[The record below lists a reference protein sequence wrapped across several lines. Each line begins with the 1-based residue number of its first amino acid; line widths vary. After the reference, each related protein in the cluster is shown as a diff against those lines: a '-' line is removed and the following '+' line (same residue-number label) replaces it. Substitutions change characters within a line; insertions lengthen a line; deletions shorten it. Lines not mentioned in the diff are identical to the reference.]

1 MQIRTIHSAAIGWVL
16 VTVSIVICLSWQRAA
31 NGAEQAA
38 QGAAPVERGQASFMQ
53 NCASCHGRDL
63 DNGEFAPAVKGRGF
77 LMHWGGRPVS
87 ELAAYLR
94 ANMPPGRIGELS
106 KDDYAGLIAFIMTA
120 NGALSDATSL
130 PADPAAPVTIRGQ
143 GEPPSE
149 QAKLRATRLGSLS
162 PNARIPEWPKAP
174 NPLDHY
180 TPVTEAL
187 LNSPPEG
194 EWLTWRRTHNALG
207 YSPLTQI
214 NKANVSS
221 LHLAWSLALPVGIN
235 EMEPLVHD
243 GVIFI
248 FSFRDNV
255 QALDAET
262 GDELWHYARQLPDAI
277 TASTKRSMA
286 LFGDK
291 LFIGTSDVHE
301 IALDAK
307 TGRIIWDQ
315 PIGSPEAGFALS
327 GGPLVAKGK
336 VMQGVGGTRADGGAY
351 IVALDVE
358 TGKEAWRFYSIPR
371 PGQPGGESWN
381 GLTVEKRHGG
391 SVWTS
396 GSYDPELNLAF
407 FGPGNTYDTG
417 PLRYPSAKRGVT
429 NDGLYTETTI
439 ALDPD
444 TGKLKWHFQHVRNDQ
459 WDLDWAFERG
469 ILPLPINGQ
478 TKKLV
483 VTGGKLGIFDA
494 LEASNG
500 KYAFSVDMGLQTLIS
515 AIDPKTGAKTI
526 DPKMLP
532 DRDHVVTVC
541 PHGGGGRNW
550 MPTSYNPETK
560 ILFVAAQETCMQL
573 TPAGTGERGFL
584 STGVNVTMHPRPDSD
599 GRFGRLQAISLEQR
613 KTLWED
619 RQRAFQSGGV
629 LSTGGGVVFAAAT
642 DRWFSAY
649 DDANGSI
656 LWRARLAD
664 IPNAPPITYSVKG
677 KQYVAIVVGY
687 GESAPSVFTVLTPEI
702 PLPIARSSS
711 IWVFALPDGISSA
724 GQETV
729 AEPKLVR

>member
-1 MQIRTIHSAAIGWVL
+1 MQIRTMSGAVIGWVFI
-16 VTVSIVICLSWQRAA
+16 TGMVIWPPQLRADA
-31 NGAEQAA
+31 PQA
-38 QGAAPVERGQASFMQ
+38 ERGHASFLR
-53 NCASCHGRDL
+53 NCASCHGRNL
-63 DNGEFAPAVKGRGF
+63 DDGEFAPAVKGRSF
-77 LMHWGGRPVS
+77 LNHWGGRPVS
-87 ELAAYLR
+87 EFAEYLR
-94 ANMPPGRIGELS
+94 GNMPPGRTSELS
-106 KDDYAGLIAFIMTA
+106 KDDYTALVAFIMTA
-120 NGALSDATSL
+120 NGVPSGAASL
-130 PADPAAPVTIRGQ
+130 PIDSAAVTANRTA
-143 GEPPSE
+143 GEPPNE
-149 QAKLRATRLGSLS
+149 QAKLRSTRLGSIT
-162 PNARIPEWPKAP
+162 PGARIPEWPKPP

-180 TPVTEAL
+180 TPVTAAL
-187 LNSPPEG
+187 IASPPES
-194 EWLTWRRTHNALG
+194 EWLTWRRTHEALG
-207 YSPLTQI
+207 YSPLKQI
-214 NKANVSS
+214 NKTNVGN

-243 GVIFI
+243 GVIFV

-262 GDELWHYARQLPDAI
+262 GDELWHYARQLPDATI
-277 TASTKRSMA
+277 PTTKRTMA

-307 TGRIIWDQ
+307 TGRLIWDQ
-315 PIGSPEAGFALS
+315 PLGSPEAGFFLS

-336 VMQGVGGTRADGGAY
+336 VMQGVGGATADGGAY
-351 IVALDVE
+351 IVALDTE

-371 PGQPGGESWN
+371 PGQPGGDSWN
-381 GLTVEKRHGG
+381 GLPLEKRHGG

-407 FGPGNTYDTG
+407 FGPGNSYDTG
-417 PLRYPSAKRGVT
+417 PLRYPSGKRGVS

-459 WDLDWAFERG
+459 WDLDWAFERE
-469 ILPLPINGQ
+469 ILSLPVNGEM
-478 TKKLV
+478 KKLV
-483 VTGGKLGIFDA
+483 VTGGKVGIFDA
-494 LEASNG
+494 LEAASG
-500 KYAFSVDMGLQTLIS
+500 KYVFSVDMGLQTLIS

-526 DPKMLP
+526 DPKLLP
-532 DRDHVVTVC
+532 DRNHVVTVC

-550 MPTSYNPETK
+550 MPTSYNPDTK
-560 ILFVAAQETCMQL
+560 ILFVAAQETCMDL
-573 TPAGTGERGFL
+573 VPAGAGEHGFL
-584 STGVNVTMHPRPDSD
+584 STGVNITMHPRPDSD

-613 KTLWED
+613 KTVWED

-649 DDANGSI
+649 DDATGRI
-656 LWRARLAD
+656 LWRSRLAD
-664 IPNAPPITYSVKG
+664 IPNAPPITYSVNG

-711 IWVFALPDGISSA
+711 IWVFALPDEVVSRS
-724 GQETV
+724 TSTH
-729 AEPKLVR
+729 

>member
-1 MQIRTIHSAAIGWVL
+1 MRTKTISNTRKGWVL
-16 VTVSIVICLSWQRAA
+16 AMASMAICLPAQRSATAA
-31 NGAEQAA
+31 ETSEGAAQAA
-38 QGAAPVERGQASFMQ
+38 RGQIVFSQ
-53 NCASCHGRDL
+53 NCASCHGRNL
-63 DNGEFAPAVKGRGF
+63 DNGEFAPAVKGQGF
-77 LMHWGGRPVS
+77 LSHWGSRPVS
-87 ELAAYLR
+87 EFAAYLR
-94 ANMPPGRIGELS
+94 ANMPPGRTSELG
-106 KDDYAGLIAFIMTA
+106 KNDYAALVAFLMTA
-120 NGALSDATSL
+120 NGAPSDATSL
-130 PADPAAPVTIRGQ
+130 PAGPATLGSTRTPGGPA
-143 GEPPSE
+143 SE
-149 QAKLRATRLGSLS
+149 QAKLRATRLGALT
-162 PNARIPEWPKAP
+162 PNAKFPEWPKAP

-187 LNSPPEG
+187 LAAPPEG
-194 EWLTWRRTHNALG
+194 EWLTWRRTHDALG
-207 YSPLTQI
+207 YSPLKQI
-214 NKANVSS
+214 NKANVGN

-243 GVIFI
+243 GVIFV

-262 GDELWHYARQLPDAI
+262 GDELWHYARQLPGTVI
-277 TASTKRSMA
+277 PTTKRSMA

-307 TGRIIWDQ
+307 TGRVIWDQ
-315 PIGSPEAGFALS
+315 PIGSPDAGFSLS

-336 VMQGVGGTRADGGAY
+336 VMQGVGGMGADGGAY
-351 IVALDVE
+351 IVALDME

-371 PGQPGGESWN
+371 PGQPGGDSWN
-381 GLTVEKRHGG
+381 GLPVEKRHGG

-417 PLRYPSAKRGVT
+417 PLRYPSGKRGVT
-429 NDGLYTETTI
+429 SDGLYTETTI

-459 WDLDWAFERG
+459 WDLDWAFERE
-469 ILPLPINGQ
+469 ILHLPVNGEI
-478 TKKLV
+478 KKLV
-483 VTGGKLGIFDA
+483 VTGGKVGIFDA
-494 LEASNG
+494 LEAATG

-515 AIDPKTGAKTI
+515 AIDPKTGEKTI
-526 DPKMLP
+526 DPKLLP
-532 DRDHVVTVC
+532 DRNHAVTVC

-560 ILFVAAQETCMQL
+560 ILFVAAQETCMEL
-573 TPAGTGERGFL
+573 APVGAGERGFL
-584 STGVNVTMHPRPDSD
+584 STGVSVTMHPRPDSD
-599 GRFGRLQAISLEQR
+599 GRFGRLQAISLEQQ
-613 KTLWED
+613 KTLWQD

-642 DRWFSAY
+642 DRWLSAY
-649 DDANGSI
+649 DDADGHI
-656 LWRARLAD
+656 LWRSRLAD
-664 IPNAPPITYSVKG
+664 IPNAPPITYSVNG
-677 KQYVAIVVGY
+677 KQYVAVVVGY

-711 IWVFALPDGISSA
+711 IWVFALPDGAVPQSNS
-724 GQETV
+724 
-729 AEPKLVR
+729 PH

>member
-1 MQIRTIHSAAIGWVL
+1 MFIAVGIAICPLLPRAAIAAEPVAMSAA
-16 VTVSIVICLSWQRAA
+16 QM
-31 NGAEQAA
+31 
-38 QGAAPVERGQASFMQ
+38 ERGQASFAR
-53 NCASCHGRDL
+53 NCASCHGRNL
-63 DNGEFAPAVKGRGF
+63 DNGEFAPALKGRAF
-77 LMHWGGRPVS
+77 LSHWGGRSVG
-87 ELAAYLR
+87 EFTAYLR
-94 ANMPPGRIGELS
+94 ANMPPGGTGELG
-106 KDDYAGLIAFIMTA
+106 KDDYAALVAYLMNA
-120 NGALSDATSL
+120 NGAPSDATNV
-130 PADPAAPVTIRGQ
+130 PAGPEALGATRAPGA
-143 GEPPSE
+143 PPSE
-149 QAKLRATRLGSLS
+149 QAKLRSTRLGSLT
-162 PNARIPEWPKAP
+162 PNAKIPEWPKPP

-187 LNSPPEG
+187 LASPPEG
-194 EWLTWRRTHNALG
+194 EWLTWRRTHDALG
-207 YSPLTQI
+207 YSPLKQI
-214 NKANVSS
+214 NKANVGN

-243 GVIFI
+243 GVIFV

-262 GDELWHYARQLPDAI
+262 GDELWHYARQLPDTAI
-277 TASTKRSMA
+277 PSTKRSMA
-286 LFGDK
+286 LYGDK

-307 TGRIIWDQ
+307 TGRLIWDQ
-315 PIGSPEAGFALS
+315 PIGSTDAGFSLS

-336 VMQGVGGTRADGGAY
+336 VMQGVGGIGADGGAY
-351 IVALDVE
+351 IVALDIE

-381 GLTVEKRHGG
+381 GLPVEKRHGG

-417 PLRYPSAKRGVT
+417 PLRYPSGKRGVT
-429 NDGLYTETTI
+429 SDGLYTETTI

-459 WDLDWAFERG
+459 WDLDWAFERE
-469 ILPLPINGQ
+469 IMHLPVNGEM
-478 TKKLV
+478 KKLV
-483 VTGGKLGIFDA
+483 VTGGKVGIFDA
-494 LEASNG
+494 LEAATG

-515 AIDPKTGAKTI
+515 SIDPKTGEKTI
-526 DPKMLP
+526 DPKLLP
-532 DRDHVVTVC
+532 DRNHVVTVC

-560 ILFVAAQETCMQL
+560 ILFVAAQETCMEL
-573 TPAGTGERGFL
+573 APVGTGERGFL
-584 STGVNVTMHPRPDSD
+584 STGVSVTMHPRPDSD
-599 GRFGRLQAISLEQR
+599 GRFGRLQAINLGQR

-649 DDANGSI
+649 DDTDGRM
-656 LWRARLAD
+656 LWRSRLAD

-677 KQYVAIVVGY
+677 RQYVAVVVGY

-711 IWVFALPDGISSA
+711 IWVFALPANGY
-724 GQETV
+724 
-729 AEPKLVR
+729 

>member
-1 MQIRTIHSAAIGWVL
+1 MQIRTIKSAGIGWVL
-16 VTVSIVICLSWQRAA
+16 IAFSVVICLPAQRAGNAAEPTAQRAA
-31 NGAEQAA
+31 Q
-38 QGAAPVERGQASFMQ
+38 VERGQSSFLQ
-53 NCASCHGRDL
+53 NCASCHGRNL
-63 DNGEFAPAVKGRGF
+63 DNGEFAPAVKGRSF
-77 LMHWGGRPVS
+77 LNHWGARPVS
-87 ELAAYLR
+87 EFAAYLR
-94 ANMPPGRIGELS
+94 ANMPPGRTGELS
-106 KDDYAGLIAFIMTA
+106 KDDYTALVAFIMNA
-120 NGALSDATSL
+120 NGASSDATSL
-130 PADPAAPVTIRGQ
+130 PTDSAALTAIRLP
-143 GEPPSE
+143 GEPPNE
-149 QAKLRATRLGSLS
+149 QAKLRATRLGSLTAE
-162 PNARIPEWPKAP
+162 ARIPEWPRTP
-174 NPLDHY
+174 SPLDHY
-180 TPVTEAL
+180 TPVTEPL
-187 LNSPPEG
+187 LDSPPEG
-194 EWLTWRRTHNALG
+194 EWLTWRRTHDALG
-207 YSPLTQI
+207 YSPLRQI
-214 NKANVSS
+214 NKANVVN
-221 LHLAWSLALPVGIN
+221 LHLVWSLALPVGIN

-243 GVIFI
+243 GVIFV

-262 GDELWHYARQLPDAI
+262 GDELWHYARQLPDTTI
-277 TASTKRSMA
+277 PTTKRTMA

-301 IALDAK
+301 IALDAR
-307 TGRIIWDQ
+307 TGRLIWDQ
-315 PIGSPEAGFALS
+315 PIGSPEAGFTLS
-327 GGPLVAKGK
+327 GGPIVAKGK
-336 VMQGVGGTRADGGAY
+336 VMQGVGGMGADGGAY
-351 IVALDVE
+351 IAALDAE

-371 PGQPGGESWN
+371 PGQPGGDSWN
-381 GLTVEKRHGG
+381 GLPVEKRHGG

-417 PLRYPSAKRGVT
+417 PLRYPSGKRGVT

-459 WDLDWAFERG
+459 WDLDWAFERE
-469 ILPLPINGQ
+469 ILHLPVNGEM
-478 TKKLV
+478 KKLV

-494 LEASNG
+494 LEAANG

-526 DPKMLP
+526 DPKLLP
-532 DRDHVVTVC
+532 DRNHVVTVC

-560 ILFVAAQETCMQL
+560 VLFVAAQETCMEL
-573 TPAGTGERGFL
+573 APAGTGERGFL

-599 GRFGRLQAISLEQR
+599 GRFGRLQAIDLEHR

-649 DDANGSI
+649 DDANGRI

-677 KQYVAIVVGY
+677 KQYVAVVVGY

-711 IWVFALPDGISSA
+711 IWVFALPDGVSSSS
-724 GQETV
+724 TS
-729 AEPKLVR
+729 PH

>member
-1 MQIRTIHSAAIGWVL
+1 MQIRTIKSAGIGWVL
-16 VTVSIVICLSWQRAA
+16 ITFSVVICLSAQRAA
-31 NGAEQAA
+31 NAVEPTA
-38 QGAAPVERGQASFMQ
+38 QRTAQVERGQSSFLQ
-53 NCASCHGRDL
+53 NCASCHGRNL
-63 DNGEFAPAVKGRGF
+63 DNGEFAPAVKGRSF
-77 LMHWGGRPVS
+77 LNHWGARPVS
-87 ELAAYLR
+87 EFAAYLR
-94 ANMPPGRIGELS
+94 ANMPPGRTGELS
-106 KDDYAGLIAFIMTA
+106 KDDYTALVAFIMNA
-120 NGALSDATSL
+120 NGASSDAESL
-130 PADPAAPVTIRGQ
+130 PPDSAALTAIRMP
-143 GEPPSE
+143 GEPPNE
-149 QAKLRATRLGSLS
+149 QAKLRATRLGSLTAE
-162 PNARIPEWPKAP
+162 ARIPEWPKTP

-180 TPVTEAL
+180 TPVTEPL
-187 LNSPPEG
+187 LDSPPEG
-194 EWLTWRRTHNALG
+194 EWLTWRRTHDALG
-207 YSPLTQI
+207 YSPLRQI
-214 NKANVSS
+214 NKANVAN

-243 GVIFI
+243 GVIFV

-262 GDELWHYARQLPDAI
+262 GDELWHYARQLPDTTI
-277 TASTKRSMA
+277 PTTKRTMA

-307 TGRIIWDQ
+307 TGRLIWDQ
-315 PIGSPEAGFALS
+315 PIGSPEAGFTLS
-327 GGPLVAKGK
+327 GGPLIAKGK
-336 VMQGVGGTRADGGAY
+336 VMQGVGGMGADGGAY
-351 IVALDVE
+351 IAALDAE

-371 PGQPGGESWN
+371 PGQPGGDSWN
-381 GLTVEKRHGG
+381 GLPVEKRHGG

-417 PLRYPSAKRGVT
+417 PLRYPSGKRGVT

-459 WDLDWAFERG
+459 WDLDWAFERE
-469 ILPLPINGQ
+469 ILYLPVNGEM
-478 TKKLV
+478 KKLV

-494 LEASNG
+494 LEAANG

-526 DPKMLP
+526 DPKLLP
-532 DRDHVVTVC
+532 DRNHVVTVC

-560 ILFVAAQETCMQL
+560 VLFVAAQETCMEL
-573 TPAGTGERGFL
+573 APAGAGERGFL

-629 LSTGGGVVFAAAT
+629 LSTAGGVVFAAAT

-649 DDANGSI
+649 DDANGRI

-677 KQYVAIVVGY
+677 KQYIAVVVGY

-711 IWVFALPDGISSA
+711 IWVFALPDGVSSTSTSA
-724 GQETV
+724 H
-729 AEPKLVR
+729 

>member
-1 MQIRTIHSAAIGWVL
+1 MQITTIGSARSGWLFL
-16 VTVSIVICLSWQRAA
+16 VTSIAVCLPWQRAA
-31 NGAEQAA
+31 NGAEPAAGVAA
-38 QGAAPVERGQASFMQ
+38 QVERGRVSFLQ

-77 LMHWGGRPVS
+77 LSHWGARPVS
-87 ELAAYLR
+87 EFTAYLR
-94 ANMPPGRIGELS
+94 ANMPPGRMSELS
-106 KDDYAGLIAFIMTA
+106 KEDYAALVAFVLNA
-120 NGALSDATSL
+120 NGAPSDAASL
-130 PADPAAPVTIRGQ
+130 PPGPAAPAAARAP
-143 GEPPSE
+143 GEAPSE
-149 QAKLRATRLGSLS
+149 QTKLRATRLGSLT
-162 PNARIPEWPKAP
+162 PGARIPEWPKAP

-194 EWLTWRRTHNALG
+194 EWLTWRRTHDALG
-207 YSPLTQI
+207 YSPLRQI
-214 NKANVSS
+214 NKANVGN

-243 GVIFI
+243 GVIFV

-262 GDELWHYARQLPDAI
+262 GDELWHYARQLPDS
-277 TASTKRSMA
+277 TLPTTKRSMA

-307 TGRIIWDQ
+307 TGRLVWDQ
-315 PIGSPEAGFALS
+315 PLGSPDAGFALS

-336 VMQGVGGTRADGGAY
+336 VLQGVGGVAADGGDY
-351 IVALDVE
+351 IVALDAE
-358 TGKEAWRFYSIPR
+358 TGKEAWRFYTIPR
-371 PGQPGGESWN
+371 PGQPGGDSWN
-381 GLTVEKRHGG
+381 GLPLEKRHGG
-391 SVWTS
+391 SIWTS

-417 PLRYPSAKRGVT
+417 PLRYPSGKRGVT
-429 NDGLYTETTI
+429 SDGLYTETTI

-444 TGKLKWHFQHVRNDQ
+444 TGRLKWHFQHVRNDQ
-459 WDLDWAFERG
+459 WDLDWAFERELVH
-469 ILPLPINGQ
+469 LPVNGEM
-478 TKKLV
+478 KKLV

-494 LEASNG
+494 LEAATG

-526 DPKMLP
+526 DPKLLP
-532 DRDHVVTVC
+532 DRNHAVTVC

-550 MPTSYNPETK
+550 MPTAYNPESK
-560 ILFVAAQETCMQL
+560 ILFVPAQETCMEL
-573 TPAGTGERGFL
+573 VPAGAGERGFL
-584 STGVNVTMHPRPDSD
+584 SSGVNITMHPRPDSD

-613 KTLWED
+613 KTLWQD

-629 LSTGGGVVFAAAT
+629 LDTGGGVLFAAAT
-642 DRWFSAY
+642 DRWFTAY
-649 DDANGSI
+649 DDANGGI
-656 LWRARLAD
+656 LWRARLSD

-677 KQYVAIVVGY
+677 RQYVAVVVGY

-711 IWVFALPDGISSA
+711 IWVFAL
-724 GQETV
+724 
-729 AEPKLVR
+729 

>member
-1 MQIRTIHSAAIGWVL
+1 MRIRTIDNAGIGWVFIA
-16 VTVSIVICLSWQRAA
+16 VTAVICLSALRAVS
-31 NGAEQAA
+31 GAEPIA
-38 QGAAPVERGQASFMQ
+38 QGAAQGERGRALFLR

-77 LMHWGGRPVS
+77 LNHWGARPVS
-87 ELAAYLR
+87 EFAAYLR
-94 ANMPPGRIGELS
+94 ANMPPGQNGELS
-106 KDDYAGLIAFIMTA
+106 NDDYAALVAFIMTA
-120 NGALSDATSL
+120 NGASSDATSL
-130 PADPAAPVTIRGQ
+130 PADPVPPTATRKP

-149 QAKLRATRLGSLS
+149 QAKLRATRLGSLT
-162 PNARIPEWPKAP
+162 PGARVPEWPKAP

-180 TPVTEAL
+180 TPVTAAL
-187 LNSPPEG
+187 LDSPPEG

-207 YSPLTQI
+207 YSPLKQI
-214 NKANVSS
+214 NKANVGTM
-221 LHLAWSLALPVGIN
+221 HLAWSLALPVGIN

-243 GVIFI
+243 GVIFV

-262 GDELWHYARQLPDAI
+262 GDELWHYARQLSDTTVP
-277 TASTKRSMA
+277 TTKRTMA

-301 IALDAK
+301 IALDVK
-307 TGRIIWDQ
+307 TGRLVWDQ
-315 PIGSPEAGFALS
+315 PIGSPEGGFTLS

-336 VMQGVGGTRADGGAY
+336 VMQGVGGVGAAGGAY
-351 IVALDVE
+351 VVALDTE
-358 TGKEAWRFYSIPR
+358 TGKEAWRFYSIAR

-381 GLTVEKRHGG
+381 GLPVEKRHGG
-391 SVWTS
+391 SIWTS

-417 PLRYPSAKRGVT
+417 PLRYPSGKRGVT

-459 WDLDWAFERG
+459 WDLDWAFERE
-469 ILPLPINGQ
+469 ILSLPVSGQ
-478 TKKLV
+478 LKKLV
-483 VTGGKLGIFDA
+483 VTGGKIGIFDA
-494 LEASNG
+494 LEAATG

-526 DPKMLP
+526 DPKLLP
-532 DRDHVVTVC
+532 DRNHAVTVC

-560 ILFVAAQETCMQL
+560 ILFVAAQETCMEL
-573 TPAGTGERGFL
+573 APAGPGEHGFL
-584 STGVNVTMHPRPDSD
+584 STGVNITMHPRPDSD

-613 KTLWED
+613 KTLWQD

-649 DDANGSI
+649 DDADGRI
-656 LWRARLAD
+656 LWRSRLAD

-677 KQYVAIVVGY
+677 RQYVAVVVGY

-702 PLPIARSSS
+702 PLPIVRSSS
-711 IWVFALPDGISSA
+711 IWVFALPEG
-724 GQETV
+724 V
-729 AEPKLVR
+729 ASQPTSDNGKN